1 MSDLYIQLPADS
13 TGKRLHTRVSTSQGV
28 QAHQGYQ
35 VIGDAPTYYAWSGT
49 QTVINNKYLFAMQN
63 DSATQLIKVRKLFLI
78 NAQLAAATGVMVP
91 LNVCRIGTTSGGTAI
106 TATATDPSDGAMSGV
121 TIVSSPTTVQL
132 WGYLW
137 PWLTNNDEIGATG
150 GFPQA
155 TMQALGNMLIE
166 GADMRPLTLHQNQG
180 VAVRWSTTSVVGTFG
195 VLAVFTVEKV

>member
-13 TGKRLHTRVSTSQGV
+13 TGKRLHTRVATSQGV

-49 QTVINNKYLFAMQN
+49 QTMINNKYLIALTN
-63 DSATQLIKVRKLFLI
+63 TDSTQVIKVRKLFLV
-78 NAQLAAATGVMVP
+78 NGQLAAATGVMVP
-91 LNVCRIGTTSGGTAI
+91 LNVCRIGTTSGGAAI
-106 TATATDPSDGAMSGV
+106 TATATDPSDGALSGV

-137 PWLTNNDEIGATG
+137 PWFTTNDEIGATG

-155 TMQALGNMLIE
+155 TLQSLGNLMME
-166 GADMRPLTLHQNQG
+166 GQDVRPLTLRQNQG